1 MTLQS
6 EFKERKLKS
15 EGIEVYS
22 FPSSSHSF
30 CLSLIIRAGTMHEA
44 VGEEGYTH
52 FFEHIVFRN
61 ISRLMSGELYR
72 VLDRHGL
79 TFSGTTYNELIHL
92 SIQGS
97 PKYFNIASDILTLAL
112 KPLVIDKSELDSE
125 KERVKREIRED
136 TYRSSVDEL
145 LQKAVWE
152 NTSLSRPITGTVG
165 GISKLTLKKLS
176 DFSKKILTRENVFFY
191 LTGAFGEEEEKY
203 LVSKVEGITLPSGK
217 KRENSPEVPLDFFKR
232 NAKVVFKKAD
242 FCKVKLAFDVDTRKI
257 KKPLRDI
264 IYDMLFGGDSSR
276 IFLSL
281 SEEKGYIY
289 SFDANVEEYE
299 NVGVFTLSFET
310 GEKDFLPALR
320 LALEV
325 ISTAAQKE
333 LFEFAKVPYTENYLF
348 MLDDSEALCWNKV
361 YESRFLGFDYSTLDE
376 RREEYG
382 RITFEDVER
391 AAEGIFRKDNLT
403 IAIKHRRDVQKEV
416 SDIID
421 EILK

>member
-1 MTLQS
+1 
-6 EFKERKLKS
+6 
-15 EGIEVYS
+15 
-22 FPSSSHSF
+22 
-30 CLSLIIRAGTMHEA
+30 MHEETD
-44 VGEEGYTH
+44 EEGYTH

-97 PKYFNIASDILTLAL
+97 PKYFKVAADILSLAL
-112 KPLVIDKSELDSE
+112 SPLAVSVTELDSE

-152 NTSLSRPITGTVG
+152 NTSLARPITGTVG
-165 GISKLTLKKLS
+165 GISKLTLKKLDS
-176 DFSKKILTRENVFFY
+176 FSKKILTNENVFFY
-191 LTGAFGEEEEKY
+191 LTGAIGEDEENY
-203 LVSKVEGITLPSGK
+203 LVSKAKEISLPSGK
-217 KRENSPEVPLDFFKR
+217 KRENVPEKPSDFFLR
-232 NAKVVFKKAD
+232 RGKVVFKKAD
-242 FCKVKLAFDVDTRKI
+242 FCKVKLAFDVDTEKI

-289 SFDANVEEYE
+289 SFDANVEEYK

-310 GEKDFLPALR
+310 SEKDFLPALR
-320 LALEV
+320 LALGV
-325 ISTAAQKE
+325 ISTAAQRE

-348 MLDDSEALCWNKV
+348 MLDDSESLCWNKA
-361 YESRFLGFDYSTLDE
+361 YESHFLGFNYATLDE
-376 RREEYG
+376 RREEYQK
-382 RITFEDVER
+382 ITFEDVAR
-391 AAEGIFRKDNLT
+391 AAESIFKKDNLT
-403 IAIKHRRDVQKEV
+403 VALKHRRDVQKEV
-416 SDIID
+416 REIID

>member
-1 MTLQS
+1 MTQQS
-6 EFKERKLKS
+6 EFKERKIKTT
-15 EGIEVYS
+15 GIEVYS

-30 CLSLIIRAGTMHEA
+30 CLSLFIRAGAMHEEK
-44 VGEEGYTH
+44 GEEGYTH

-79 TFSGTTYNELIHL
+79 TFSGTTYNELIQL

-97 PKYFNIASDILTLAL
+97 PKYFKVAADILTLATS
-112 KPLVIDKSELDSE
+112 PLVIDRTELDSE

-152 NTSLSRPITGTVG
+152 NTPLSRPITGTVG

-176 DFSKKILTRENVFFY
+176 GFSKKILTSENVFFY
-191 LTGAFGEEEEKY
+191 LTGAFGEEEESY
-203 LVSKVEGITLPSGK
+203 LVSKVDGITLPSGK
-217 KRENSPEVPLDFFKR
+217 KRENSPEKPRDFFERGGKI
-232 NAKVVFKKAD
+232 VFKKAD
-242 FCKVKLAFDVDTRKI
+242 FCKVKLSFDVDTKRI

-264 IYDMLFGGDSSR
+264 VYDMLFGGDSSR

-299 NVGVFTLSFET
+299 NVGAFTLSFET

-320 LALEV
+320 LALSV
-325 ISTAAQKE
+325 ISTAAQRE
-333 LFEFAKVPYTENYLF
+333 LFEFAKVPYTENFLF

-361 YESRFLGFDYSTLDE
+361 YESQFLGFDYTSLDK
-376 RREEYG
+376 RREEYQK
-382 RITFEDVER
+382 ITFDDVVQATES
-391 AAEGIFRKDNLT
+391 IFKKDNLT
-403 IAIKHRRDVQKEV
+403 VAIKHRRDVQKEV
-416 SDIID
+416 REIID
-421 EILK
+421 EVLK